1 MDEEQAEPAQRS
13 ASERRKSVRDLIDL
27 DPENLA
33 IAADMAKEDPAL
45 GSLTV
50 MALLRRNPEVELP
63 HARYALELVGLH
75 SKSCLRDI
83 DAAMAH
89 QLVKAAADARV
100 EGDPTEHFPY
110 WSEPADEDS
119 AQQ

>member
-1 MDEEQAEPAQRS
+1 MDDETAEPAQRS
-13 ASERRKSVRDLIDL
+13 ASDRRKSVRDLIDL
-27 DPENLA
+27 DPDNLA

-63 HARYALELVGLH
+63 HARYALELLGLH

-83 DAAMAH
+83 DANAAH
-89 QLVKAAADARV
+89 QLVQAAADARV
-100 EGDPTEHFPY
+100 EGDPTDHFPF
-110 WSEPADEDS
+110 WSEPVDERP
-119 AQQ
+119 AQ